1 MKLLLKTLFT
11 LYTIKTMTTKTDPNQ
26 NYTIKEFYIKVK
38 GDYGKEKTMRV
49 NDLGDKLTTLIDDLG
64 WEYQRMSRSG
74 QEVFDEIHQLL
85 GTITEDE
92 VYMEI

>member
-1 MKLLLKTLFT
+1 
-11 LYTIKTMTTKTDPNQ
+11 MTTKTDPCYAKTDPNKDF
-26 NYTIKEFYIKVK
+26 TIKEFYIRVK

-64 WEYQRMSRSG
+64 WDYQRMSMSG
-74 QEVFDEIHQLL
+74 REVYDEIQQLL
-85 GTITEDE
+85 GTITENE